1 LQVVFCVEATI
12 TYALEVRT
20 VFPKFQV
27 LVINILDSGL
37 EHY

>member
-1 LQVVFCVEATI
+1 LPVVFYVEATI
-12 TYALEVRT
+12 TYALKVRK

-27 LVINILDSGL
+27 LIINMLDSGL